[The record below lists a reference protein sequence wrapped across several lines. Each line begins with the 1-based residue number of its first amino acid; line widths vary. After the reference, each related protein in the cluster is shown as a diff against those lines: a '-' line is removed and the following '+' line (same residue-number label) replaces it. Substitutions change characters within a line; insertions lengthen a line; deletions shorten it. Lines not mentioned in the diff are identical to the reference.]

1 MAAEGTERVCQARA
15 MDAATATA
23 LVEESAKRSGLL
35 WVRRAGLAAGE
46 PPSPQPV
53 WHIWHDGSAY
63 LLTGGIEQPAPE
75 GLDETGARAEVIV
88 RSKDTRARL
97 VVWPAR
103 VRTVDPGS
111 EEWDTVAALLQPRR
125 LNSPDGEQAP
135 RRWAAECRLLRLTPD
150 GDPMT
155 AADEPG

>member
-1 MAAEGTERVCQARA
+1 MAGEGIDRVCHARA
-15 MDAATATA
+15 MDAATTAA

-35 WVRRAGLAAGE
+35 WVRRAGLAAGT
-46 PPSPQPV
+46 PPQPV

-63 LLTGGIEQPAPE
+63 LLTGGIEQPLPE
-75 GLDETGARAEVIV
+75 GLDEPGARAEVTA

-103 VRTVDPGS
+103 VQVVEPGGP
-111 EEWDTVAALLQPRR
+111 EWDTVVALLQPRR

-135 RRWAAECRLLRLTPD
+135 QRWAAECRLLRLTPD
-150 GDPMT
+150 GDALDIPDPT
-155 AADEPG
+155 A